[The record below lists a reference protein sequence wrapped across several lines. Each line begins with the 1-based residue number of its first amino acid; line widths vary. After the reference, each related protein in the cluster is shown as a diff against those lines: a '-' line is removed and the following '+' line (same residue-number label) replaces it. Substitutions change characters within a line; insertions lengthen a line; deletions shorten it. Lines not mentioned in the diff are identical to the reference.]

1 MFNARNVAQ
10 GRSATSPGTCH
21 GNTLGQSTG
30 RSHMIRACPRLQ
42 HTHTNTA
49 SGSISTRYGC
59 VHGGILPPFCQT
71 TKQPRH
77 REHQK
82 QQNRRTTR
90 QKDAIKPTPRPLEK
104 SWTSENIAMEANGAR
119 QRIDMPTFTHGH
131 CKVTKT
137 YRNTTTF
144 GLAHLA
150 AALWPCLPRAS
161 AHHIRAE
168 NPLHEIC

>member
-1 MFNARNVAQ
+1 MKNSRQWTQGTRAKNMDQQGKISTLVRRNVPNSRTSDNVAIGTNRPRQRVNMPTFTHCHSQVAETLRNTNMFNARNVAQ

-82 QQNRRTTR
+82 QQNRR
-90 QKDAIKPTPRPLEK
+90 
-104 SWTSENIAMEANGAR
+104 
-119 QRIDMPTFTHGH
+119 
-131 CKVTKT
+131 
-137 YRNTTTF
+137 
-144 GLAHLA
+144 
-150 AALWPCLPRAS
+150 
-161 AHHIRAE
+161 
-168 NPLHEIC
+168 